1 MESNQPLTSVIT
13 PVFNGE
19 AHLAE
24 CIESVLAQTYDN
36 WEYIIND
43 NASSDR
49 SLEIAQAYAKAD
61 PRIHVYTREGT
72 ITAAANHHAAFQRM
86 SPQSQYCK
94 VVHADD
100 WLFPGCLT
108 EMVAVAEA
116 HPSVSMVSAYRL
128 DDTLITLDGLPFPS
142 TVTPGREICR
152 RTLRGELYVFG
163 TPTSLL
169 IRSDLIRNASSVY
182 DESTYPLHWDTAAC
196 YELLR
201 DWDLGFVHQVL
212 TYTRRS
218 AAGRTSFS
226 RRINTYVV
234 ENLKMLR
241 QYGPGL
247 FNAAE
252 YRQCLDQRLTSYFQF
267 LGRSTFYPQDQEFW
281 DYHRTALAEL
291 GYSSPRARIFQA
303 ALRAVAEILVDPVKN
318 QWKVHFGGY
327 DPTRS

>member
-1 MESNQPLTSVIT
+1 MESNEPLTTVIT

-19 AHLAE
+19 AHLVE

-49 SLEIAQAYAKAD
+49 TLEIAQAYAKAD
-61 PRIHVYTREGT
+61 PRIHVYTREAT

-100 WLFPGCLT
+100 WLFPACLT

-142 TVTPGREICR
+142 TVTPGRDICR

-169 IRSDLIRNASSVY
+169 IRSDLVRSSPNVY

-201 DWDLGFVHQVL
+201 ESNFGFVHQVL
-212 TYTRRS
+212 TFTRRS
-218 AAGRTSFS
+218 GAGRTSFS
-226 RRINTYVV
+226 RRINTYEV
-234 ENLKMLR
+234 ENLKMLK
-241 QYGPGL
+241 QYGPQL
-247 FNAAE
+247 FDSTE
-252 YRQCLDQRLTSYFQF
+252 YRQCLNQRLTSYFQF
-267 LGRSTFYPQDQEFW
+267 LGRSAFYPQDNKFW
-281 DYHRTALAEL
+281 KYHRSALIEL
-291 GYSSPRARIFQA
+291 GYAYPQARIFQA
-303 ALRAVAEILVDPVKN
+303 ALSSMANVLVDPLKSL
-318 QWKVHFGGY
+318 WKGHH
-327 DPTRS
+327 DR